1 MLAPVYSPDLDV
13 FTTPPTTPMA
23 SEPPSEPI
31 IRPSLS
37 RSMSRPSS
45 LHLSKTTGDFKPD
58 ILLETQSPQS
68 APSDKSFALATTPR
82 FVLTDGDG
90 PRVTN
95 GHPKSP
101 SDNSGHD
108 SPSRPRISTI
118 TATDST
124 LKNRALLSSSQESV
138 ASTHAHSHSP
148 MTSPCFV
155 HSNLDKGASFS
166 EWLKTGNGF
175 PARVDVAPILRPIAA
190 DWPQAPPRHYRKLDN
205 GQVIPIPYED
215 DKVENVIDASEYD
228 YEDDE
233 GSASLTK
240 QLAETA
246 VGVRE
251 MSKQL
256 GRTRIR
262 SNIQNVL
269 IVTKARDNRL
279 IALTRALALS
289 LMEKPRYNGRG
300 LVVYVDHQLR
310 TSRRFDAAGLKR
322 DHPEL
327 FHPFPRR
334 RSSSSNS
341 LSSTSSGASSRDDS
355 MNEEGQLRYW
365 TADMCSRSS
374 HLFDFVITLGG
385 DGTVLFTSWLFQR
398 IVPPVLSFALGSLG
412 FLTNFDF
419 ADYQATMDSA
429 LESGIRVNLRMRFT
443 CTVYRAVKHES
454 GRGRRKAVKKA
465 ETGEIIMRNIDKGGW
480 EALECG
486 YHADQMATGGRCGKD
501 KEIMCFTT
509 RPVESFEVLNDL
521 VIDRGPS
528 PYVSML
534 ELFGDEHHMT
544 TVQGDG
550 LTISTPTGSTA
561 YSLSAG
567 GSLVHPEI
575 PAILI
580 TPIAPHTLSFRPM
593 LLPDSIEVR
602 VCVPFNSRST
612 AWASFDG
619 RGRVELKQGDHIKV
633 TASKFPFPTVCADKQ
648 STDWFHAI
656 SRTLKWNER
665 ERQKSFV
672 VVEEGPAKEK
682 HKHHQRKSHLE
693 PTVSENIGDEE
704 EDEDNSDEE
713 EEFDIDDLSSD
724 SSDTTP
730 ASGNGTDSGVGSST
744 RPPHSSNT
752 ASRAA
757 EAIMGVSPGTHAKA
771 GASSRSR
778 SGVRS
783 GVDSPSRFAP
793 VQPRQGQGQ
802 GHAQSAAAPGGANDR
817 ASHADGDV
825 CTPTAAVHAR
835 RTRSRSPAAPSIRS
849 HQHPRAFAV
858 WGQDESDS
866 NSSDND

>member
-1 MLAPVYSPDLDV
+1 MLTPLPYSPDVDV
-13 FTTPPTTPMA
+13 FSTPPTTPMT
-23 SEPPSEPI
+23 SESPNEFVL
-31 IRPSLS
+31 RPSLS
-37 RSMSRPSS
+37 RTASRPSS
-45 LHLSKTTGDFKPD
+45 LHISQTATDFKPD
-58 ILLETQSPQS
+58 ILLDTQSPQS
-68 APSDKSFALATTPR
+68 LSSAKSSPQSARLQPVSSGSGLTPANSHSDQHLK
-82 FVLTDGDG
+82 D
-90 PRVTN
+90 
-95 GHPKSP
+95 
-101 SDNSGHD
+101 SGYD
-108 SPSRPRISTI
+108 SHAKISTTTDLSI
-118 TATDST
+118 TNQTLEPSPDST
-124 LKNRALLSSSQESV
+124 AALLPRSHTYSQ
-138 ASTHAHSHSP
+138 SP
-148 MTSPCFV
+148 TMSPCFV

-166 EWLKTGNGF
+166 EWLKPTNGF
-175 PARVDVAPILRPIAA
+175 PRISIAPALQPTSAHKSPSR
-190 DWPQAPPRHYRKLDN
+190 RYRKLDN
-205 GQVIPIPYED
+205 GQVILIPYED
-215 DKVENVIDASEYD
+215 EEHEHVFDVSD
-228 YEDDE
+228 YEDDD
-233 GSASLTK
+233 GNGSLTRK
-240 QLAETA
+240 LAETA

-256 GRTRIR
+256 GRARIK

-279 IALTRALALS
+279 IALTRALALY
-289 LMEKPRYNGRG
+289 LMKKPRLNGRG

-310 TSRRFDAAGLKR
+310 TSRRFDAPGLER

-327 FHPFPRR
+327 FVPFPRR
-334 RSSSSNS
+334 RSSSSTS
-341 LSSTSSGASSRDDS
+341 VSSMTTPVSSMDESRH
-355 MNEEGQLRYW
+355 EEGQLRYW
-365 TADMCSRSS
+365 TADMCSRSA
-374 HLFDFVITLGG
+374 HLFDFVVTLGG
-385 DGTVLFTSWLFQR
+385 DGTVLFTSWLFQQ

-419 ADYQATMDSA
+419 ADYQATVDSA

-465 ETGEIIMRNIDKGGW
+465 ETGEIMMRNLEKGGW

-486 YHADQMATGGRCGKD
+486 YHADQVAAGGRYGRD
-501 KEIMCFTT
+501 KEIKCFTT

-534 ELFGDEHHMT
+534 ELFGDDHHMT

-593 LLPDSIEVR
+593 LLPDSMEVR

-612 AWASFDG
+612 AWVSFDG

-672 VVEEGPAKEK
+672 VVEESPAKEERK
-682 HKHHQRKSHLE
+682 PRRHK
-693 PTVSENIGDEE
+693 NDADEE
-704 EDEDNSDEE
+704 EDEVSDEE
-713 EEFDIDDLSSD
+713 EEDEEEEKFDIDDLSSD
-724 SSDTTP
+724 SDAAPLT
-730 ASGNGTDSGVGSST
+730 GDGGDSGLGSSPAT
-744 RPPHSSNT
+744 SPSSAD

-757 EAIMGVSPGTHAKA
+757 EAIMGVSPAAHAEA
-771 GASSRSR
+771 RARSRSR

-783 GVDSPSRFAP
+783 GVDSPSRYASAP
-793 VQPRQGQGQ
+793 PHPIHGQ
-802 GHAQSAAAPGGANDR
+802 GHVHWAATVPGNVNDVSSPTSAGGT
-817 ASHADGDV
+817 GDMA
-825 CTPTAAVHAR
+825 TPTAAAHGR
-835 RTRSRSPAAPSIRS
+835 RMRSRSPAVIYS

-866 NSSDND
+866 NSSDNDTDP